1 MTSDYVSAPPACPM
15 LMLTN
20 DFTFVADS
28 RWTVQNLQA
37 IVLVAQWVGSLE
49 LKRSSRLLVFPGP
62 RQTAAWA

>member
-1 MTSDYVSAPPACPM
+1 MTSDYVSEPPACPM
-15 LMLTN
+15 LTLTN

-49 LKRSSRLLVFPGP
+49 L
-62 RQTAAWA
+62 